1 MLDFVFAY
9 LAGLLTLINPCVLPL
24 LPIVLAGS
32 VSKNKYGPLA
42 MATGLAL
49 SFTVV
54 GFLIYTVALNIGLE
68 QDAIS
73 RFGTGIMIGFGV
85 ILIVPQFE
93 RQFAKVTSGVA
104 AGGNKSINKI
114 NDDGLGGQL
123 LTGVLLGVAWSPC
136 IGPTLGGAI
145 GLASQGENLA
155 FALMIMAVFSLG
167 AGTIV
172 LALSY
177 GSRELI
183 GQRRALLNDI
193 SKYAKPIMGATLLAV
208 GLAIWFHFD
217 RVIEV
222 WALDALPDW
231 LIDFSVRF

>member
-32 VSKNKYGPLA
+32 VSKNKYGPMA
-42 MATGLAL
+42 MAVGLAL

-54 GFLIYTVALNIGLE
+54 GFLIYTVALNIGLD

-73 RFGTGIMIGFGV
+73 RFGAGIMIGFGV

-145 GLASQGENLA
+145 GLASQGENL
-155 FALMIMAVFSLG
+155 FYALMIMAVFSLG

-183 GQRRALLNDI
+183 GQRRALLNDV
-193 SKYAKPIMGATLLAV
+193 SKHAKPIMGAALLAV
-208 GLAIWFHFD
+208 GLSIWFHFD

>member
-32 VSKNKYGPLA
+32 VSKNKYGPMA
-42 MATGLAL
+42 MAVGLAL

-54 GFLIYTVALNIGLE
+54 GFLIYTVALNIGLD

-73 RFGTGIMIGFGV
+73 RFGAGIMIGFGI

-145 GLASQGENLA
+145 GLASQGENL
-155 FALMIMAVFSLG
+155 FYALMIMAVFSLG
-167 AGTIV
+167 AGSIV

-193 SKYAKPIMGATLLAV
+193 SKYAKPIMGAALLAV
-208 GLAIWFHFD
+208 GLSIWFHFD

-222 WALDALPDW
+222 WALDAMPDW

>member
-32 VSKNKYGPLA
+32 VSKNKYGPMA
-42 MATGLAL
+42 MAVGLAL

-54 GFLIYTVALNIGLE
+54 GFSIYTVALSIGLD

-73 RFGTGIMIGFGV
+73 RFGAGIMIGFGI

-145 GLASQGENLA
+145 GLASQGENL
-155 FALMIMAVFSLG
+155 FYALMIMAVFSLG
-167 AGTIV
+167 AGSIV

-193 SKYAKPIMGATLLAV
+193 SKYAKPIMGAALLAV
-208 GLAIWFHFD
+208 GLSIWFHFD

>member
-1 MLDFVFAY
+1 VLDFFFAY

-32 VSKNKYGPLA
+32 VSKNKLGPIA
-42 MATGLAL
+42 MALGLAV

-54 GFLIYTVALNIGLE
+54 GFLVYAVALNVGLD

-73 RFGTGIMIGFGV
+73 KFGAGIMVVFGV
-85 ILIVPQFE
+85 ILVVPHFE
-93 RQFAKVTSGVA
+93 RRFSAVASGLAV
-104 AGGNKSINKI
+104 GGNKSINEI
-114 NDDGLGGQL
+114 DDSNLVGQL
-123 LTGVLLGVAWSPC
+123 LTGALLGVAWSPC

-145 GLASQGENLA
+145 GLASQGESYLYA
-155 FALMIMAVFSLG
+155 ILIMAVFSLG
-167 AGTIV
+167 AATIV

-183 GQRRALLNDI
+183 GQRRDVLNRL
-193 SKYAKPIMGATLLAV
+193 SQYAKPIMGAALLAV
-208 GLAIWFHFD
+208 GLANWFHFD

-222 WALDALPDW
+222 WALDLLPDW

>member
-1 MLDFVFAY
+1 MIDILFAY

-32 VSKNKYGPLA
+32 VSKNKFGPVA
-42 MATGLAL
+42 MAFGLAV

-54 GFLIYTVALNIGLE
+54 GFLVYSVAQNIGLD

-73 RFGTGIMIGFGV
+73 KFGAGIMIAFGV

-93 RQFAKVTSGVA
+93 RQFARVSSGLA
-104 AGGNKSINKI
+104 TGGNKSINEI
-114 NDDGLGGQL
+114 DDSRLAGQV

-145 GLASQGENLA
+145 GLASQGESY
-155 FALMIMAVFSLG
+155 FYALLIMAVFSLG
-167 AGTIV
+167 SATIV

-183 GQRRALLNDI
+183 GQRSELL
-193 SKYAKPIMGATLLAV
+193 SKLSQHAKPIMGFALLVV
-208 GLAIWFHFD
+208 GLAIGFHLD
-217 RVIEV
+217 RVV
-222 WALDALPDW
+222 DNWALDNMPDW
-231 LIDFSVRF
+231 LLALSVRF

>member
-1 MLDFVFAY
+1 VLDLVFAY

-32 VSKNKYGPLA
+32 VSKNKYGPMA
-42 MATGLAL
+42 MAVGLAL

-54 GFLIYTVALNIGLE
+54 GFLIYTVARNIGLD

-73 RFGTGIMIGFGV
+73 RFGAGIMIGFGV

-145 GLASQGENLA
+145 GLASQGENL
-155 FALMIMAVFSLG
+155 FYALMIMAVFSLG
-167 AGTIV
+167 AGSIV

-193 SKYAKPIMGATLLAV
+193 SKYAKPIMGAALLAV
-208 GLAIWFHFD
+208 GLSIWFHFD
-217 RVIEV
+217 RVVEV
-222 WALDALPDW
+222 WALDAMPDW

>member
-32 VSKNKYGPLA
+32 VSKNRLGPVA
-42 MATGLAL
+42 MAVGLAA
-49 SFTVV
+49 SFTIV
-54 GFLIYTVALNIGLE
+54 GFLVYTVAQTVGLD

-73 RFGTGIMIGFGV
+73 RFGAGIMIAFGV
-85 ILIVPQFE
+85 ILVVPQFE
-93 RQFAKVTSGVA
+93 RQFSKVTGGLAV
-104 AGGNKSINKI
+104 GGNKTINEI
-114 NDDGLGGQL
+114 DDSNLVGQA

-145 GLASQGENLA
+145 GLASQGESYL
-155 FALMIMAVFSLG
+155 FALGIMAVFSLG
-167 AGTIV
+167 AATIV

-183 GQRRALLNDI
+183 GQRRDALNSI
-193 SKYAKPIMGATLLAV
+193 SQYAKPIMGVALLLV
-208 GLAIWFHFD
+208 GLALWFHID
-217 RVIEV
+217 RIIEI
-222 WALDALPDW
+222 WALDNLPLW
-231 LIDFSVRF
+231 LIELSVSL

>member
-1 MLDFVFAY
+1 VLDLVFAY

-32 VSKNKYGPLA
+32 VSKNKYGPMA
-42 MATGLAL
+42 MAVGLAL

-54 GFLIYTVALNIGLE
+54 GFLIYTVALNAGLE
-68 QDAIS
+68 QDDIS
-73 RFGTGIMIGFGV
+73 RFGAGMMIVFGV

-145 GLASQGENLA
+145 GLASQGENL
-155 FALMIMAVFSLG
+155 FYALMIMAVFSLG
-167 AGTIV
+167 AGSIV

-183 GQRRALLNDI
+183 GQRRALMNDI
-193 SKYAKPIMGATLLAV
+193 SKYAKPIMGAALLAV
-208 GLAIWFHFD
+208 GLSIWFHFD
-217 RVIEV
+217 RVVEV
-222 WALDALPDW
+222 WALDAMPDW